1 MMKRREGFEAIKAAV
16 AENAEYVAFIE
27 AEIARID
34 ARNDKVKAKRAAKTD
49 AAGEDIRAKVIATL
63 RTYNRAITLAEM
75 VAAVGEPSGK
85 VVYHIRPLV
94 EDGVIVKE
102 KAKVGDRKIMTYA
115 IAPDKEADAEVEGE

>member
-1 MMKRREGFEAIKAAV
+1 MKRRDGFVAIRAAV
-16 AENAEYVAFIE
+16 ADNAEFVKFID
-27 AEIARID
+27 AEIVRID
-34 ARNDKVKAKRAAKTD
+34 ARNAKVNAKRAAKTE

-94 EDGVIVKE
+94 DEGAIIKI

-115 IAPDKEADAEVEGE
+115 LPIEDAE